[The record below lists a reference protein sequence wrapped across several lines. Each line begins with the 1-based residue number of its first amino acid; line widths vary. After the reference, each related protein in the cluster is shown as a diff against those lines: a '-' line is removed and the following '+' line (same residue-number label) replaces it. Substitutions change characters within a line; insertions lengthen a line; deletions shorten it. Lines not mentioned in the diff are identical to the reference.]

1 MIKQPLFGQDSSPH
15 ITSMILSSIITL
27 IAWIIFCLMTFL
39 IKFKPKTPQYKEIQI
54 VLSSTPIEERNEEQS
69 SAETAALPENTAAV
83 PEPVEG
89 PLVEA
94 IETPEIPNPVEKPVA
109 EAKVEAP
116 KQTPA
121 PAKPQTQTTP
131 KTQTQPAKTTTKTE
145 TPADKRV
152 PDYQQYGKTME
163 ELIEEQFNKNTRT
176 QQDIDNIFEQMDS
189 DVTETQISQPVK
201 TVTTPS
207 SVSGSAADAAPKTNA
222 SKSSRDNQQQTAN
235 NAPSDLTKNML
246 KNIASSK
253 PYFESTGNID
263 SAVMIT
269 TAKDSDGHENVR
281 MSDGTMRALLRP
293 ETPNIK
299 LSEKAAAEI
308 KTNIKLSIEIT
319 VLKDGPILLSKIN
332 ITPAAAV
339 NDIVKE
345 DIIEKLSQ
353 WLFEPAPDGSTATA
367 TFTLTINKQ

>member
-69 SAETAALPENTAAV
+69 SAETAAVPENTAAV

-121 PAKPQTQTTP
+121 PAKPQTKTTP

-145 TPADKRV
+145 TPSKTTDPSKKV
-152 PDYQQYGKTME
+152 NFDNLQYSTDYSGGVDFTQVSNNKKKTWDDSM
-163 ELIEEQFNKNTRT
+163 F
-176 QQDIDNIFEQMDS
+176 DNSPSEP
-189 DVTETQISQPVK
+189 EPQISQKVEK
-201 TVTTPS
+201 
-207 SVSGSAADAAPKTNA
+207 VSGESGMFGTAGNVTQNQSQTKRSNTETNVSNDKSNEDTDNRLAAIKGATGSVQN
-222 SKSSRDNQQQTAN
+222 SGNSQSNLNQQFS
-235 NAPSDLTKNML
+235 SDLD
-246 KNIASSK
+246 IAWN
-253 PYFESTGNID
+253 GG
-263 SAVMIT
+263 
-269 TAKDSDGHENVR
+269 TARKQNG
-281 MSDGTMRALLRP
+281 
-293 ETPNIK
+293 
-299 LSEKAAAEI
+299 
-308 KTNIKLSIEIT
+308 KLSINLDNVSSYISEKKTTHNIEFTVDEKGYVILSTIIIDRESLLDKKVRDEIVAQIAKWRFT
-319 VLKDGPILLSKIN
+319 EAS
-332 ITPAAAV
+332 
-339 NDIVKE
+339 
-345 DIIEKLSQ
+345 SR
-353 WLFEPAPDGSTATA
+353 STAT
-367 TFTLTINKQ
+367 FEYTILKQ

>member
-69 SAETAALPENTAAV
+69 SAETAAVPENTAAV

-89 PLVEA
+89 PLVET

-152 PDYQQYGKTME
+152 NYELVKSVDDLMNEQINSGKKQSTVPDWFYE
-163 ELIEEQFNKNTRT
+163 
-176 QQDIDNIFEQMDS
+176 DNISSES
-189 DVTETQISQPVK
+189 ETKISQKVEK
-201 TVTTPS
+201 VTNS
-207 SVSGSAADAAPKTNA
+207 SSISGSAASTT
-222 SKSSRDNQQQTAN
+222 TAN
-235 NAPSDLTKNML
+235 QKVSSSSSSSNSSSDTTSTASNSTNNAAESIKKATGASSNNSDSSSSNHTQQFSSDLD
-246 KNIASSK
+246 IAWN
-253 PYFESTGNID
+253 GG
-263 SAVMIT
+263 
-269 TAKDSDGHENVR
+269 TARKQNG
-281 MSDGTMRALLRP
+281 
-293 ETPNIK
+293 
-299 LSEKAAAEI
+299 
-308 KTNIKLSIEIT
+308 KLSINLDNVSSYISEKKTTHNIEFTVDEKGYVILSTIIIDRESLLDKKVRDEIVAQIAKWRFT
-319 VLKDGPILLSKIN
+319 EAS
-332 ITPAAAV
+332 
-339 NDIVKE
+339 
-345 DIIEKLSQ
+345 SR
-353 WLFEPAPDGSTATA
+353 STAT
-367 TFTLTINKQ
+367 FEYTILKQ